1 MKADAVFEGGG
12 VKGIGLVGAIY
23 YAETEKNVEWMN
35 IAGTSA
41 GAIVASLLA
50 AGYKAGEIK
59 DIMFDLDFNRLKD
72 EGTLDRFS
80 VPGKILS
87 ILLENGIYEGKFIED
102 FMAGLLAKKGV
113 NTFKDLLIP
122 GEDNP
127 RYKYKLNVIAS
138 DISRGK
144 LLILPN
150 DIKDYGIDPDQFS
163 VARAVRMSMSIPI
176 FYEPV
181 KIETRNMEG
190 MPDKCYIVDGG
201 LLSNYPVWLFDS
213 VGEKPAWPTIGFRLI
228 EPDYG
233 IPRKITNPLNFILAI
248 VSTLQEAHDERH
260 IQDLNFKRTI
270 AIKTHGVKT
279 TEFDITPERRNLLFQ
294 SGFAAAKK
302 FFSSFNK
309 QEYDLIHPN
318 FLRPQAFLNSLR
330 LNNVTRHNR

>member
-23 YAETEKNVEWMN
+23 YAEIEKNMEWMN
-35 IAGTSA
+35 VAGTSA
-41 GAIVASLLA
+41 GAIVACLLA

-59 DIMFDLDFNRLKD
+59 EIMFALDFNKLKD
-72 EGTLDRFS
+72 EGILDRFS
-80 VPGKILS
+80 IPGKILS
-87 ILLENGIYEGKFIED
+87 ILLENGIYEGKYIEEFI
-102 FMAGLLAKKGV
+102 AGLLSKKGV
-113 NTFKDLLIP
+113 YTFKDLILKN
-122 GEDNP
+122 ETDP

-144 LLILPN
+144 LLVLPH
-150 DIKDYGIDPDQFS
+150 DIKDYGIEPDNLS

-181 KIETRNMEG
+181 AIETKKIAG

-201 LLSNYPVWLFDS
+201 LLSNYPIWLFDS
-213 VGEKPAWPTIGFRLI
+213 VGQTPSWPTIGFRLI

-309 QEYDLIHPN
+309 QEYDRIHPH
-318 FLRPQAFLNSLR
+318 FMRPRFF
-330 LNNVTRHNR
+330 